1 MKRTNRIEPIN
12 INANKLTY
20 AVMTITTQM
29 EIIRRVEVTPI
40 VNNLL
45 YY

>member
-1 MKRTNRIEPIN
+1 MKRTNRVEP
-12 INANKLTY
+12 NANKLTY

-40 VNNLL
+40 VNNKSVV
-45 YY
+45 